1 MKRRALIAWAWLFTS
16 VAAAGCSAEVGEESP
31 IATEETEVQETE
43 QALPL
48 NCVGR
53 CVAGYRACV
62 LQTRDY
68 VGCAEFR
75 EDCKAVCDEATCEPG
90 EPGCCQ
96 GQPTC
101 W

>member
-1 MKRRALIAWAWLFTS
+1 MKRQAFITLAWLFTS
-16 VAAAGCSAEVGEESP
+16 IASAGCSAEVADESEV
-31 IATEETEVQETE
+31 ATEETEVQEST

-53 CVAGYRACV
+53 CVAAYRACITA
-62 LQTRDY
+62 TRDFA
-68 VGCAEFR
+68 GCAEFR
-75 EDCKAVCDEATCEPG
+75 GLCKDECDAATCEPG